1 MAVENS
7 ADLVVFVKEASDVKQ
22 IKLVSIMIYLLLK
35 STHYECMH
43 ID

>member
-22 IKLVSIMIYLLLK
+22 IKLVSIMIYLLLNLRIMNA
-35 STHYECMH
+35 C
-43 ID
+43 I